1 MKHATT
7 TLFQLFQ
14 SFGVFSSAEI
24 EQIIQYFEYKSYT
37 KGTIIVDIGQV
48 NDKMYFVENGVLR
61 EFSYQDQEQDLDEN
75 EDQTITHWLMSENNF
90 VYLVESFLDQKPS
103 TLALEVIEKTKLWVI
118 SKQNMDKLYLEFPQL
133 NFVGRLMVEQY
144 LKKYEIY
151 IGMLRQSPKTRL
163 DWFYNFHPELANRVP
178 LKYIATYL
186 NITPSTLSRVRKRLL
201 SKK

>member
-7 TLFQLFQ
+7 TIFQLFE
-14 SFGVFSSAEI
+14 SFGVFTSAEI
-24 EQIIQYFEYKSYT
+24 KQILKYFEYKSYT

-103 TLALEVIEKTKLWVI
+103 TLALEVIEKAKLWVI

-133 NFVGRLMVEQY
+133 NLVGRLMVEQY

-151 IGMLRQSPKTRL
+151 IGMLRQSPKARL
-163 DWFYNFHPELANRVP
+163 NWFYNFHPELTNRVP